1 MPCIEGRGGRGLGEV
16 SGGGDFDFDAG
27 KGTAFAEV
35 DGFEVVGNELGLF
48 RVAEVER
55 DRQFEGF
62 GFGLFLY
69 GGDEAVFAYPECFS
83 IHLALDWSLQDC
95 LAWGGLLIPGA
106 AKALSIGFSAF
117 GILVIYKESDFASCF
132 NAQNVSDRV
141 CFYRIFLPTNNL

>member
-1 MPCIEGRGGRGLGEV
+1 MPCIEGRGDRGLGEV
-16 SGGGDFDFDAG
+16 SGGGDFDAG
-27 KGTAFAEV
+27 KGIAFAEV
-35 DGFEVVGNELGLF
+35 DGFEEVGDELGLF
-48 RVAEVER
+48 RIAEVER

-62 GFGLFLY
+62 GFGLFLH

-95 LAWGGLLIPGA
+95 LAWGGLLVPGA

-141 CFYRIFLPTNNL
+141 CFYRIFMPTNNL